1 MTWRNRP
8 PPEPRGEGPLRSEPP
23 RRVTEPSRLPPRH
36 ARPPSRVP
44 PRDCHQADPRGSRL
58 LPRARRSRRSHGAF
72 ARLCPAGNG
81 FPAAPPGVLTQT
93 PPRRSLPLLG
103 RRTRAAH
110 VPHTRRTRVC
120 EARAVPS
127 LPPPLRLRLPPRPS
141 PPPGGTSC
149 FSPLSPSVPHGSGRP
164 EDRSPQPAAR
174 AKRSPPPVPVNKVLS
189 EHSHTRPFTPPAAT
203 FPLRRPRGAEV
214 TVTVWPQGLRGP
226 TPATP
231 TEPRTRARAP

>member
-1 MTWRNRP
+1 MWGLKGAPLVKAPLPNPKGRCLRPRTPETRCGRMTWRNRP

-103 RRTRAAH
+103 RRTRVAH
-110 VPHTRRTRVC
+110 AP
-120 EARAVPS
+120 ARPA
-127 LPPPLRLRLPPRPS
+127 PS
-141 PPPGGTSC
+141 PPSH
-149 FSPLSPSVPHGSGRP
+149 PLSGSGSLRGPRP
-164 EDRSPQPAAR
+164 RQAARPAFLLRHRLSHTAADDRRTAARSPQPGPNTAR
-174 AKRSPPPVPVNKVLS
+174 PP
-189 EHSHTRPFTPPAAT
+189 
-203 FPLRRPRGAEV
+203 FP
-214 TVTVWPQGLRGP
+214 
-226 TPATP
+226 
-231 TEPRTRARAP
+231 